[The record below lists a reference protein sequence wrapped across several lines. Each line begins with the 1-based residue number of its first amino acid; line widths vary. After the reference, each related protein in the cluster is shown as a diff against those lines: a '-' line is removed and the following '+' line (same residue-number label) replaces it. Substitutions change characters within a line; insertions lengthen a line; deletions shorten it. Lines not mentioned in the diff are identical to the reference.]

1 MALKLAINGFGRIG
15 RLVFREAMKHDEFEV
30 VAVNDLTDAGQLAH
44 LLKYDSVHGIY
55 DAEVNADEDSFVVN
69 GQRIKVYAEK
79 DPAQLPWGELGVD
92 VVLECTGHFRSMEEV
107 GKHIEAGAKKAI
119 LSAPAKGA
127 MLTFVMGVNH
137 EDYNP
142 ATDDVI
148 SNASCTTNCL
158 APVAKV
164 LDEKFGIERGM
175 MTTIHSYTN
184 DQRILD
190 FPHSDPRRARAG
202 AVSMIPT
209 TTGAAVA
216 VSKVLPQ
223 LKDYNELPLVSID
236 YNGNHHSSTV
246 DGLSTMVLENK
257 MVKVLAWGAFFMLNK
272 KTMKDIDVK
281 GKRVFVRV
289 DFNVPMADGAI
300 TDETRIRAAIPTIEY
315 LVEQGAKVILA
326 SHLGRPKGEVKEDM
340 CLTAAGVRLAQLMGK
355 PVTKL
360 DESIG
365 QVVEEAVASMHDGDL
380 LLMENVRFHAGEE
393 KNDPTL
399 AQQFAQLADIYMYC
413 KALSN
418 PEHPFTAII
427 GGAKVKDK
435 IGVIESLLEKVD
447 HLIIGGGLS
456 FTFIK
461 AQGYDIGKS
470 LLEEDKIE
478 LAKSFIEKAKAKGV
492 QLHMPVD
499 AVVANEFSQDAETQI
514 VNVDAIPA
522 DWMGLDIGPKTAANY
537 AEVIKNSKL
546 IIWNGPMGVFE
557 MDKFANGTKKVADAM
572 ATTAGYTVI
581 GGGDSAAAVEK
592 FEVADKMDH
601 ISTGGGASL
610 ELMEGKELP
619 GIVALNDK

>member
-1 MALKLAINGFGRIG
+1 
-15 RLVFREAMKHDEFEV
+15 
-30 VAVNDLTDAGQLAH
+30 
-44 LLKYDSVHGIY
+44 
-55 DAEVNADEDSFVVN
+55 
-69 GQRIKVYAEK
+69 
-79 DPAQLPWGELGVD
+79 
-92 VVLECTGHFRSMEEV
+92 
-107 GKHIEAGAKKAI
+107 
-119 LSAPAKGA
+119 
-127 MLTFVMGVNH
+127 
-137 EDYNP
+137 
-142 ATDDVI
+142 
-148 SNASCTTNCL
+148 
-158 APVAKV
+158 
-164 LDEKFGIERGM
+164 
-175 MTTIHSYTN
+175 
-184 DQRILD
+184 
-190 FPHSDPRRARAG
+190 
-202 AVSMIPT
+202 
-209 TTGAAVA
+209 
-216 VSKVLPQ
+216 
-223 LKDYNELPLVSID
+223 
-236 YNGNHHSSTV
+236 
-246 DGLSTMVLENK
+246 
-257 MVKVLAWGAFFMLNK
+257 
-272 KTMKDIDVK
+272 MKDIDVK

-340 CLTAAGVRLAQLMGK
+340 RLTAVGVRLAELMGK

-380 LLMENVRFHAGEE
+380 LLLENVRFHAGEE
-393 KNDPTL
+393 KNDSTL
-399 AQQFAQLADIYMYC
+399 AQQFAQLADIYVNDAFGAAHRAHASTEGIAKHIPAVSGFLMQKELDVLG

-499 AVVANEFSQDAETQI
+499 AVVANEFSQDAEIQI
-514 VNVDAIPA
+514 VDVDAIPA

-557 MDKFANGTKKVADAM
+557 MDKFANGTKTVADAM